1 MRPLNIMMKAFI
13 AGAVTAMGII
23 SAQAADKLTVRLDF
37 IAWGTHAA
45 MHLANEK
52 GWFKEAGLDVEVQDG
67 TGSGNTIQLVAAGQ
81 ADIGQVQLG
90 VMAVAKEKGA
100 DLISIAGWF
109 RKSDLAVLV
118 DRDSPISTIA
128 DLKGKSIV
136 NFNGSPWSP
145 YIAGFLKAGGLSEQ
159 DVSIVAVAPPAL
171 MSTYT
176 AKQADAVM
184 TTAPFG
190 LPIIETA
197 RPSKAVLMADAGIAF
212 PSYGLIVRRDTLADK
227 GDALRRL
234 VAVQVRAWQYIY
246 DGHVDEAVAAIIAQR
261 PGMKLNPDVLKGQI
275 ELYKDFIETEASAG
289 KPFGVQTEEDW
300 AKALADM
307 EAAGIVAPGRKPAD
321 YFTNDIVGS

>member
-1 MRPLNIMMKAFI
+1 MRPLNIVMKAFI

-136 NFNGSPWSP
+136 NFNGS
-145 YIAGFLKAGGLSEQ
+145 YQVTEDVGLRFGVENLFNK
-159 DVSIVAVAPPAL
+159 APPL
-171 MSTYT
+171 TGVNT
-176 AKQADAVM
+176 AADV
-184 TTAPFG
+184 TLGQLRGGSFAPG
-190 LPIIETA
+190 
-197 RPSKAVLMADAGIAF
+197 V
-212 PSYGLIVRRDTLADK
+212 YDTN
-227 GDALRRL
+227 GRRL
-234 VAVQVRAWQYIY
+234 YLGANIR
-246 DGHVDEAVAAIIAQR
+246 
-261 PGMKLNPDVLKGQI
+261 
-275 ELYKDFIETEASAG
+275 F
-289 KPFGVQTEEDW
+289 
-300 AKALADM
+300 
-307 EAAGIVAPGRKPAD
+307 
-321 YFTNDIVGS
+321 

>member
-136 NFNGSPWSP
+136 NFAPVQGRADGRRRHRLPELRADRAP
-145 YIAGFLKAGGLSEQ
+145 RHACRQGRCP
-159 DVSIVAVAPPAL
+159 APPRRGPGSRL
-171 MSTYT
+171 
-176 AKQADAVM
+176 AVH
-184 TTAPFG
+184 
-190 LPIIETA
+190 L
-197 RPSKAVLMADAGIAF
+197 
-212 PSYGLIVRRDTLADK
+212 
-227 GDALRRL
+227 
-234 VAVQVRAWQYIY
+234 
-246 DGHVDEAVAAIIAQR
+246 
-261 PGMKLNPDVLKGQI
+261 
-275 ELYKDFIETEASAG
+275 
-289 KPFGVQTEEDW
+289 
-300 AKALADM
+300 
-307 EAAGIVAPGRKPAD
+307 
-321 YFTNDIVGS
+321 

>member
-1 MRPLNIMMKAFI
+1 MRLFMKLSALL
-13 AGAVTAMGII
+13 AGGMLALSAAG
-23 SAQAADKLTVRLDF
+23 AQAADKLTVRMDF
-37 IAWGTHAA
+37 IVWGTHAA

-52 GWFKEAGLDVEVQDG
+52 GWFEEADLDVEVQDG

-81 ADIGQVQLG
+81 ADVGQVQLG

-100 DLISIAGWF
+100 DLVSIAGWF

-118 DRDSPISTIA
+118 DKDAAVESAA

-145 YIAGFLKAGGLSEQ
+145 YIPGFLDSAGLGER

-190 LPIIETA
+190 LPVIENS
-197 RPSKAVLMADAGIAF
+197 RPSKAILMADAGIAF
-212 PSYGLIVRRDTLADK
+212 PSYGLITLRETLGEK
-227 GDALRRL
+227 EDALRRL
-234 VAVQVRAWQYIY
+234 VEVQVRAWEYIY
-246 DGHVDEAVAAIIAQR
+246 DGHIDEAVDAIIAQR
-261 PGMKLNPDVLKGQI
+261 PGMKLDREVLKGQI
-275 ELYKDFIETEASAG
+275 ELYRDFIDTPASADMA
-289 KPFGVQTEEDW
+289 FGVQADEDW

-307 EAAGIVAPGRKPAD
+307 EAAGIVSAGRSPAD
-321 YFTNDIVGS
+321 FYTNELLGL

>member
-1 MRPLNIMMKAFI
+1 MTNCRTSLTGLI
-13 AGAVTAMGII
+13 AGSIMALAGTAA
-23 SAQAADKLTVRLDF
+23 SAQEALTVRMDF

-52 GWFKEAGLDVEVQDG
+52 GWFKEAGLDVTVQDG

-81 ADIGQVQLG
+81 VDVGQVQLG
-90 VMAVAKEKGA
+90 VMAIAKEKGA
-100 DLISIAGWF
+100 DLVSIAGWF

-118 DRDSPISTIA
+118 DRESDIKTGA

-145 YIAGFLKAGGLSEQ
+145 YIDSFLKSYGLSET

-176 AKQADAVM
+176 AKQADTVM

-197 RPSKAVLMADAGIAF
+197 RPSRAILMADAGIAF
-212 PSYGLIVRRDTLADK
+212 PSYGLIVRRETLEAK
-227 GDALRRL
+227 AEALNKL
-234 VAVQVRAWQYIY
+234 VDVQVRAWEYIY
-246 DGHVDEAVAAIIAQR
+246 DGHVDEAVDAMIAQR
-261 PGMKLNPDVLKGQI
+261 PGLKLDPAVLKGQI
-275 ELYKDFIETEASAG
+275 ELYREFIETPNSKG
-289 KPFGVQTEEDW
+289 KPFGVQTDEDW
-300 AKALADM
+300 QAAIEAM
-307 EAAGIVAPGRKPAD
+307 ETAGIIAAGRTPSD
-321 YFTNDIVGS
+321 FYTNELVEP